1 LRDAPDTDKRGVFS
15 DITLTMGYRMKLV
28 RCAAL
33 ASLVMALP
41 ISLAFPF
48 APALAATSVSVAPV
62 APPSMPPAPT
72 ASVDGFRSAHFGM
85 TEADVRKAIGT
96 DFKLSGSAIRSGEN
110 PLQHTKV
117 LSISVPGLLPGS
129 GKAAVDYVFGYKSRR
144 LVEVNIRW
152 SAASDPSNVPAMLL
166 RTGATLQ
173 TYFQGDGFPAN
184 QTAVN
189 AVLANGSILL
199 FRGTDM
205 AGHAVVLILA
215 GQLSRP
221 DKTDKTRRIQMTP
234 TVLSLAYAADPA
246 HPDVFQLQKG
256 AF

>member
-1 LRDAPDTDKRGVFS
+1 
-15 DITLTMGYRMKLV
+15 MKLF
-28 RCAAL
+28 RSTALAAL
-33 ASLVMALP
+33 MTALP
-41 ISLAFPF
+41 IGLAFPLK
-48 APALAATSVSVAPV
+48 PALAATCASVAPV
-62 APPSMPPAPT
+62 APSSAPTATT

-85 TEADVRKAIGT
+85 AEADVRKAIGT

-117 LSISVPGLLPGS
+117 LSITLPALLPDS
-129 GKAAVDYVFGYKSRR
+129 GKATVDYVFGYKSQR
-144 LVEVNIRW
+144 LVEVNISW
-152 SAASDPSNVPAMLL
+152 SAASDPSNVSAMLL

-173 TYFQGDGFPAN
+173 TYFQGEGFPAN

-205 AGHAVVLILA
+205 TGHAVVLILA
-215 GQLSRP
+215 GPLSRP
-221 DKTDKTRRIQMTP
+221 DKTDKSRRIQMTP
-234 TVLSLAYAADPA
+234 AILSLAYAADPA

>member
-1 LRDAPDTDKRGVFS
+1 
-15 DITLTMGYRMKLV
+15 MKLF
-28 RCAAL
+28 RSTAL
-33 ASLVMALP
+33 ASLMMALP
-41 ISLAFPF
+41 VGLALPI
-48 APALAATSVSVAPV
+48 APALAATSASVAPV
-62 APPSMPPAPT
+62 APPSISPAPT

-85 TEADVRKAIGT
+85 AEADVRKAIET

-110 PLQHTKV
+110 PLQRTKV
-117 LSISVPGLLPGS
+117 LSITVPGLVPDS
-129 GKAAVDYVFGYKSRR
+129 GKAAVDYVFGYKSQR
-144 LVEVNIRW
+144 LVEVNISW

-173 TYFQGDGFPAN
+173 TYFQGEGFPAN

-205 AGHAVVLILA
+205 TGHAVVLILA
-215 GQLSRP
+215 GPLSRP

-234 TVLSLAYAADPA
+234 AVVSLAYAADPE